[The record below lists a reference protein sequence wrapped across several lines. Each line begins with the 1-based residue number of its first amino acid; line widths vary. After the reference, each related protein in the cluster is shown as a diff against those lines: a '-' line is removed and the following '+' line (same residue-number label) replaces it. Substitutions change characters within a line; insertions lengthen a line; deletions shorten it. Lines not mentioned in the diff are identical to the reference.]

1 MMVVITIIALLAGLS
16 FPSVAAGVD
25 SVRLR
30 SATDSLAAFLN
41 AAVTRAERRQ
51 EPVEVIISAKS
62 NTLSLYSNDPGSAR
76 ELKMPDGIAIEAVSP
91 KDPEEDG
98 SIRLLLLP
106 DATVPGIGIQLGNH
120 HGSHRLIHLDPM
132 TGFPRVE
139 SVPSK

>member
-1 MMVVITIIALLAGLS
+1 MMVVLTIIALLAGLS

-62 NTLSLYSNDPGSAR
+62 NTLSLYSNDPGSKR
-76 ELKMPDGIAIEAVSP
+76 ELKMPDGIAIEAVLP

-106 DATVPGIGIQLGNH
+106 GATVPGIRIQLGNH
-120 HGSHRLIHLDPM
+120 QGSHRLVHLDPM

-139 SVPSK
+139 SVQTK